1 MIQVPGWAC
10 AGSDR
15 RLVSR
20 SPARRSPST
29 ESCILCD
36 QSALNKIIQ
45 GWSCMD
51 IKLEQPVAEASPEAD
66 MLVNKTAHFVEE
78 WINEHKAEP
87 RVSMPAEIVAAEL
100 ADQCIADAE
109 SQGIEPDEINEEVGD
124 LEEYIAETVLEEQ
137 RDGSGDDHGSIAP
150 APPAAGNGETNA
162 QIPL

>member
-1 MIQVPGWAC
+1 
-10 AGSDR
+10 
-15 RLVSR
+15 
-20 SPARRSPST
+20 
-29 ESCILCD
+29 
-36 QSALNKIIQ
+36 
-45 GWSCMD
+45 MD

-109 SQGIEPDEINEEVGD
+109 SQGIEPNEISEEVGD
-124 LEEYIAETVLEEQ
+124 LKEYIAETVLEEQ

-162 QIPL
+162 EIPL